1 LQGQDK
7 KLLKLSVFGRAR
19 VMDPDKMSA
28 YLGKNPNWTAPEVF
42 DQARNFFIDVYPSQK
57 KTYYYTYEFW
67 PPLFQSQFSFFLMIG
82 DINGIPRVSC
92 GF

>member
-7 KLLKLSVFGRAR
+7 NLLKLSVFGRAR

-42 DQARNFFIDVYPSQK
+42 DQARNFLLMSLHHRKRLIITLVSFGHPCSKFCLV
-57 KTYYYTYEFW
+57 F
-67 PPLFQSQFSFFLMIG
+67 FS
-82 DINGIPRVSC
+82 
-92 GF
+92 